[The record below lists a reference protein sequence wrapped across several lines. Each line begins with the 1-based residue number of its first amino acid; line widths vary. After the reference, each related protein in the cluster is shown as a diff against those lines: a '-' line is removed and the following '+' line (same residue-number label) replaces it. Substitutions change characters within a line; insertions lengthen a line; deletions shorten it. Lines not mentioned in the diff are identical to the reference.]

1 MRRPLDRDNALCFC
15 VECNGE
21 AVRLD
26 TVKTYAGVGIERYA
40 FLTSAICAG
49 DLSASRAGRFASEEV
64 KVGARSIRCWVDPR
78 TSLNALDKA
87 QTYFV

>member
-1 MRRPLDRDNALCFC
+1 MLC

-21 AVRLD
+21 VVRLD
-26 TVKTYAGVGIERYA
+26 TVKTYAGVEIERYA

-64 KVGARSIRCWVDPR
+64 KVGTRSIRCWVASR
-78 TSLNALDKA
+78 ASLNALDKA
-87 QTYFV
+87 QIYFL